1 MHLSRWALLDKSRLT
16 IHQRDVSWAHY
27 RSIETSSKS
36 VKQSIVCN
44 YFFVGGLSVNCIR
57 ISFLESTRSYCR
69 PTSISRRNITPHL
82 CSCTPGTSPRLLVS
96 YTWNCR
102 EQVKE
107 DLLVQIQKKTVLRSA
122 WFFSTSWVGWLGLV
136 YIWSTTIPISSLKLR
151 VCFHFFRSQFSIER
165 CPLWAI
171 IQLPNHLSRLSI
183 QQSWNRRRMQCWAED
198 IPCMPQRRRD
208 HHHRIH
214 SSQNIV
220 VLAQFFSMDQI
231 VFRLIF
237 GIVLRG
243 PVWFIIFGEAAGPLL
258 LHILL
263 LACRFHLA
271 ASVSVS
277 PKSAYHHHRWC
288 Y

>member
-1 MHLSRWALLDKSRLT
+1 MHLSRWALQDKSRLS

-82 CSCTPGTSPRLLVS
+82 CSCTPGTSPSLLVS

-122 WFFSTSWVGWLGLV
+122 WFFSTSWVAYRTGVYLV
-136 YIWSTTIPISSLKLR
+136 DHHSYIFPKVACLFSFLS
-151 VCFHFFRSQFSIER
+151 FSIFH
-165 CPLWAI
+165 WKM
-171 IQLPNHLSRLSI
+171 SI
-183 QQSWNRRRMQCWAED
+183 VSNNSIAKPTKPTLYPAE
-198 IPCMPQRRRD
+198 
-208 HHHRIH
+208 
-214 SSQNIV
+214 
-220 VLAQFFSMDQI
+220 L
-231 VFRLIF
+231 
-237 GIVLRG
+237 
-243 PVWFIIFGEAAGPLL
+243 E
-258 LHILL
+258 
-263 LACRFHLA
+263 
-271 ASVSVS
+271 
-277 PKSAYHHHRWC
+277 
-288 Y
+288 